1 MFHQKFQY
9 IFVILKGNKLGFVLK
24 LKRGRVCK
32 YFLKIYNSCLHNIWI
47 LRSGSI
53 TCPRV
58 SYPKQKDNRKSCKA
72 HMLKYFAKLT
82 IGRLHFLNVLTVPCL
97 SVFLKQ
103 FEGGGVYTLKHRRC
117 RKPCRLLWIYFVR
130 NPPLI
135 NPGLK

>member
-32 YFLKIYNSCLHNIWI
+32 YFFKIYNSCLHNIWI

-72 HMLKYFAKLT
+72 HMLKYFAKLI
-82 IGRLHFLNVLTVPCL
+82 IGRLHFLNASPYCTLPFSVP
-97 SVFLKQ
+97 
-103 FEGGGVYTLKHRRC
+103 ETA
-117 RKPCRLLWIYFVR
+117 
-130 NPPLI
+130 
-135 NPGLK
+135 